1 MHTTNLPR
9 LPLRALDRASKWVV
23 VASVS
28 LTTPVFAQQH
38 PGTDQ
43 APTTPEVQ
51 WNKQLLGSGQV
62 EQVSATLARSHKTA
76 ADSVDESM
84 IDKMK
89 RSLPS
94 LNQLGSS
101 LKYGS
106 FSVVS
111 SQGPEVIALVRTIP
125 MLSGTERRDALT
137 KLWNFGRQGV
147 PEAQNFVGFVYEY
160 GVFGV
165 PQNMRTA
172 RAYYTAAASRH
183 YQAAML
189 NLATIA
195 YFGKDQTAD
204 QDTARELVRAAADV
218 GVESSGRV
226 CGLASFIEYRRGNVD
241 AALRSG
247 KFCYSAL
254 ANIPNAAYGYQLPL
268 AQRVKMLR
276 DSIGSGAP
284 DGYRW
289 LEEITQKAGP
299 DPEFLYCKY
308 RLINR
313 LRTAPTTVDLK
324 TLARTCYE
332 NSARSPG
339 AVQADNAVQ
348 GIVGFVVTEQRQLEQ
363 MRQSNRFHYA
373 WSVPYLPFSQGDVDL
388 FEPVVKGTK

>member
-1 MHTTNLPR
+1 MHPTAPSRPPAYGPIQVKTWII
-9 LPLRALDRASKWVV
+9 A
-23 VASVS
+23 ASVALAHS
-28 LTTPVFAQQH
+28 AFAQQH
-38 PGTDQ
+38 RAADQ
-43 APTTPEVQ
+43 PATTPEVQ

-62 EQVSATLARSHKTA
+62 EQVAATLAQSHKAA

-125 MLSGTERRDALT
+125 MLSGAERRDALT
-137 KLWNFGRQGV
+137 KLWNFSKQGV
-147 PEAQNFVGFVYEY
+147 PESQNFVGFVYEY
-160 GVFGV
+160 GLFGV
-165 PQNMRTA
+165 PKNIRTA
-172 RAYYTAAASRH
+172 RAYYTAAASRR

-195 YFGKDQTAD
+195 YFGKDQSAD
-204 QDTARELVRAAADV
+204 QDAARDLIHAAADV

-226 CGLASFIEYRRGNVD
+226 CGLASFIEYRRGNID

-254 ANIPNAAYGYQLPL
+254 ANIPNAAYGYQLPI

-289 LEEITQKAGP
+289 LEEVTQKAGP

-313 LRTAPTTVDLK
+313 LHTAPTTVDLK
-324 TLARTCYE
+324 TLARSCYE
-332 NSARSPG
+332 SSARPSG
-339 AVQADNAVQ
+339 VIQEDSAVQ

-388 FEPVVKGTK
+388 FEPAMKGTK